1 MFKEIKTV
9 IFDWDGT
16 LHESMH
22 IYEKAFLKGY
32 QYLIDQGYVEHRV
45 FTSKEISSFL
55 GKNPMDMWQ
64 SLCPTLDQVYIQEAS
79 QMISKEMLQS
89 IERGEAKLY
98 PNVINVLTYLKQKGY
113 TLVYL
118 SNSKNYYMEAMR
130 KSFKL
135 DKYFDLFLTSEMYD
149 FIPKKLILKK
159 VIHDLQNEMVMIG
172 DRDMDIETARFNRI
186 KSIGCLYGYGNTSEF
201 KDADYTIHDIIEL
214 KTIL

>member
-1 MFKEIKTV
+1 MFENIKTV

-32 QYLIDQGYVEHRV
+32 QHLIDQGYVEHKA
-45 FTSKEISSFL
+45 FTSKEISSLL

-64 SLCPTLDQVYIQEAS
+64 SLCPTLDKAYIQEAS
-79 QMISKEMLQS
+79 QIISKEMLQS
-89 IERGEAKLY
+89 IERNEAKLY
-98 PNVINVLTYLKQKGY
+98 PNVEDVLTYLKEKGY

-130 KSFKL
+130 KSFQL
-135 DKYFDLFLTSEMYD
+135 DRFFDLFLTSEMYN
-149 FIPKKLILKK
+149 FIPKKMILKE
-159 VIHDLQNEMVMIG
+159 VIHNLQKEMVMIG
-172 DRDMDIETARFNRI
+172 DRDMDIETAQFNAI
-186 KSIGCLYGYGNTSEF
+186 KSIGCLYGYGNASEF
-201 KDADYTIHDIIEL
+201 VDADCTIHDIIEL